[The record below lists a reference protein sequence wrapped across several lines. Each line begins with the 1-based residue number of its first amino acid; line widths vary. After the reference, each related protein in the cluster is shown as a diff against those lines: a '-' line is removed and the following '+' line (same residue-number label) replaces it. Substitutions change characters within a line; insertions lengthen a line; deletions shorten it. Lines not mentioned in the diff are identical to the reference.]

1 MSYRFTSI
9 CGAVFLCFGF
19 QVLIAIFAERKI
31 DGYEETG
38 MDIGFGGFCG
48 LSESGTC
55 GDKNDG
61 GRGTEK
67 EVSDTIDV
75 DVDAVPD
82 GWAGS
87 IDVGFEFG

>member
-1 MSYRFTSI
+1 MKKLVWI
-9 CGAVFLCFGF
+9 LALAAVVGC
-19 QVLIAIFAERKI
+19 QKAELGER
-31 DGYEETG
+31 
-38 MDIGFGGFCG
+38 
-48 LSESGTC
+48 
-55 GDKNDG
+55 KNDG

-67 EVSDTIDV
+67 EAFDTIDV

>member
-1 MSYRFTSI
+1 MAMKKLVWI
-9 CGAVFLCFGF
+9 LALAAVVSC
-19 QVLIAIFAERKI
+19 QKAE
-31 DGYEETG
+31 
-38 MDIGFGGFCG
+38 
-48 LSESGTC
+48 LVESR
-55 GDKNDG
+55 DDG

-75 DVDAVPD
+75 DVDAVPE

>member
-1 MSYRFTSI
+1 VG
-9 CGAVFLCFGF
+9 C
-19 QVLIAIFAERKI
+19 QKAE
-31 DGYEETG
+31 
-38 MDIGFGGFCG
+38 
-48 LSESGTC
+48 LVESR
-55 GDKNDG
+55 NDG

-82 GWAGS
+82 GWEGS